1 MLSLKWKNLMKAL
14 VRWAT
19 INTDSFDVVAG
30 DFANQDSA
38 TISANDVSI
47 SADSFVNSHTLGYGS
62 IIVDKLTLSLIED
75 FDYISWLSKQ
85 WQYWG
90 YYFESNFAR
99 RVVL

>member
-75 FDYISWLSKQ
+75 FNYAADYLNNGNIEATTLKVILRD
-85 WQYWG
+85 
-90 YYFESNFAR
+90 E
-99 RVVL
+99 